1 MLHLIIGGAG
11 CGKSTR
17 LIGQIRKA
25 YEQGERIYALVP
37 EQYSFTND
45 LKLYEA
51 LGPAAFNA
59 IQSLSFTSLARALF
73 QQYGGRSGEYA
84 DDLTKTILLYQS
96 IRALSDSSAFSHFDR
111 QAKKPAFQDA
121 AAKAITELRRGSIS
135 PEALLE
141 QTARLE
147 GRLRDKAADLAVLYG
162 DYDRRLREKGY
173 KDSLT
178 DITEAAA
185 LCAGNEHFKGALLF
199 LDEFESFTGDQMEF
213 LDVLF
218 AQAKELWITLR
229 TEDPEAPAYSV
240 FDATN
245 ATYRRLLALAQKHRT
260 RHEILL
266 CKEPFRFRYPDLAHV
281 SRSILR
287 PVHTQLPTAEHIHVF
302 EAKNCYT
309 EADCACAHIRKLV
322 REQGVRYADIAI
334 VTHQLEEYAG
344 ILESACIRYSIP
356 FHLDRKISC
365 MHTALLQL
373 MSGVL
378 ELISEKRPRTE
389 ALLRYA
395 KTRLLGISCER
406 TARLESYCYTWNVDG
421 MMWLEPFTAGLEEN
435 SDLEALRRELVEPIM
450 QLREACR
457 GQNVRTLCK
466 ELYQFLCRMN
476 VPRNIS
482 GIAQDYQEAGCTA
495 EASAL
500 KALWGSL
507 ADVLDAL
514 CSVLGDAVLP
524 TSRFRDLMQAL
535 LSRISYSTPPQS
547 LDAVLVASAETAR
560 LNAPKYVFVLG
571 VSEGFFP
578 SQVHST
584 GLFTDADKQQLE
596 ARELFLS
603 RSTEQLIGDER
614 LIAYK
619 TLSSASDGLYLF
631 YPLSDAA
638 GSSRS
643 PSALIRQIRDMFD
656 APMLRIA
663 EQEDPCMYAATPRA
677 AYDLTVQGFYRHTTE
692 GASIQEALKSDPVYG
707 PRLASLDTLALTPE
721 HRIAHTE
728 RIRELFGDRL
738 YLSATRLETYNLCPF
753 QYYMNYGLGIQ
764 ADQKKEI
771 NPLETGNLVHY
782 CLEQLL
788 TGCPDK
794 ESFDALTEAEV
805 TARVEQY
812 AAQYLE
818 QAMGGSFGKDARF
831 ASNYR
836 RITGSIPP
844 LIQHLQQELSQ
855 SAFRPVSMELKLSR
869 QDGSIPVTLTT
880 PSGIQ
885 LILGGKIDRVDLYE
899 ENGTRYIRVIDYK
912 TGKKEFDLGKLLYGV
927 DMQMLLYLFS
937 ITEPEGKYGG
947 AVPAGV
953 LYVPAGGLPCGRSR
967 SQENARLED
976 YINQQYLMNG
986 VMLKERS
993 VLTAMEEHLA
1003 GIYIPATLAKDD
1015 PGEGEPKLKSVSS
1028 SAYLTRG
1035 QFANLRT
1042 HARQV
1047 LTDMAEQLYGGR
1059 IPADPLVIGQKAP
1072 CAYCDCK
1079 EICGNVP
1086 NVTCRTYEKTAKE
1099 QMLERI
1105 SGEEKE
1111 ESEHA

>member
-17 LIGQIRKA
+17 LTEQIRQA
-25 YEQGERIYALVP
+25 YAQGERIYALVP
-37 EQYSFTND
+37 EQYSFTSD

-51 LGPAAFNA
+51 LGPEAFNH

-84 DDLTKTILLYQS
+84 DDLTKSILLYQS
-96 IRALSDSSAFSHFDR
+96 IRQLSDSNAFSYFDR

-121 AAKAITELRRGSIS
+121 AAQAITELRRGSIS
-135 PEALLE
+135 PAALLE
-141 QTARLE
+141 QTGRLE
-147 GRLRDKAADLAVLYG
+147 GRLREKAADLAALYG
-162 DYDRRLREKGY
+162 EYDRRLTDKGY

-185 LCAGNEHFKGALLF
+185 LCAGNAHFTGTVLF

-218 AQAKELWITLR
+218 AQAKEIWIALR

-245 ATYRRLLALAQKHRT
+245 ATYRRMLALAHKHGT
-260 RHEILL
+260 GHEVLL
-266 CKEPFRFRYPDLAHV
+266 CQQPLRFRHPDLAHV

-287 PVHTQLPTAEHIHVF
+287 PVHSRLPQAEHVRIF

-322 REQGVRYADIAI
+322 REQGVSYADIAI

-365 MHTALLQL
+365 MHMSLLQL
-373 MSGVL
+373 MSALL
-378 ELISEKRPRTE
+378 ELISEKRLRTE
-389 ALLRYA
+389 TLLRYA
-395 KTRLLGISCER
+395 KTRLLGIACER
-406 TARLESYCYTWNVDG
+406 IARLESYCYTWNVDG
-421 MMWLEPFTAGLEEN
+421 MMWLEPFTAGLEAE
-435 SDLEALRRELVEPIM
+435 SDVEALRRELVEPVV

-457 GQNVRTLCK
+457 GQNVRTVCK
-466 ELYQFLCRMN
+466 ALHAFLCSIE
-476 VPRNIS
+476 VPKNIS
-482 GIAQDYQEAGCTA
+482 GIAQDYQEAGCTP

-514 CSVLGDAVLP
+514 CRVLGDEHLP
-524 TSRFRDLMQAL
+524 ISRFRTLMQAL

-619 TLSSASDGLYLF
+619 TLSSASEGLYLF

-643 PSALIRQIRDMFD
+643 PSSLIRQIREMFD
-656 APMLRIA
+656 VPMLRIA

-677 AYDLTVQGFYRHTTE
+677 AYDLTVQGFYRHTQA
-692 GASIQEALKSDPVYG
+692 GASIREALLSDPVYG
-707 PRLASLDTLALTPE
+707 PRLASLDTLSLNPD
-721 HRIAHTE
+721 HRITDTAQ
-728 RIRELFGDRL
+728 IRQLFGDQL

-753 QYYMNYGLGIQ
+753 QYYMNYGLGIR

-794 ESFDALTEAEV
+794 ESFDALTGAEI
-805 TARVEQY
+805 TSRVEQY
-812 AAQYLE
+812 AQTYLE
-818 QAMGGSFGKDARF
+818 QGMGGSFGKDARF

-836 RITGSIPP
+836 RITAGIPP
-844 LIQHLQQELSQ
+844 LIRHLQQELAQ

-869 QDGSIPVTLTT
+869 QDGSMPVTLTT

-899 ENGTRYIRVIDYK
+899 EDGTRYIRVIDYK

-937 ITEPEGKYGG
+937 ITEPAGKYGG

-953 LYVPAGGLPCGRSR
+953 LYVPAGGLSCARPRSEDAA
-967 SQENARLED
+967 QLEA
-976 YINQQYLMNG
+976 YLNKQYLMNG
-986 VMLKERS
+986 VMLRERS
-993 VLTAMEEHLA
+993 VLTAMEQQLA
-1003 GIYIPATLAKDD
+1003 GIYIPAALAKDD
-1015 PGEGEPKLKSVSS
+1015 PGTGEPKLKAASG
-1028 SAYLTRG
+1028 SAYLTRQ
-1035 QFANLRT
+1035 QFASLRR

-1047 LTDMAEQLYGGR
+1047 LTDMAEQLYGGH
-1059 IPADPLVIGQKAP
+1059 IPADPLIVGQKTP
-1072 CAYCDCK
+1072 CAWCDCR

-1086 NVTCRTYEKTAKE
+1086 NVTCRTYEKNAKE
-1099 QMLERI
+1099 QMLELI
-1105 SGEEKE
+1105 SGEKE
-1111 ESEHA
+1111 GSEHA